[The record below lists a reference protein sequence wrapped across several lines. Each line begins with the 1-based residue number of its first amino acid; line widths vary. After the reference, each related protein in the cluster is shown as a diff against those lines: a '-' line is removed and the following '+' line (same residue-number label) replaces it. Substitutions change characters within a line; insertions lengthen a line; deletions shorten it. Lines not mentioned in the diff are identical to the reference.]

1 MSGEFK
7 KREGDVSDIHSP
19 SRASSPLYIGLSDGS
34 CEYVR
39 DIFEFLI
46 FSRCETMSDS
56 FETGSD
62 AFETGSDALEIRKSL
77 MHGATAAFG

>member
-1 MSGEFK
+1 M
-7 KREGDVSDIHSP
+7 
-19 SRASSPLYIGLSDGS
+19 
-34 CEYVR
+34 R

-77 MHGATAAFG
+77 MHGAKAAFG

>member
-1 MSGEFK
+1 M
-7 KREGDVSDIHSP
+7 
-19 SRASSPLYIGLSDGS
+19 
-34 CEYVR
+34 R

-46 FSRCETMSDS
+46 FSYGKAMSDAL
-56 FETGSD
+56 EARSD

>member
-1 MSGEFK
+1 M
-7 KREGDVSDIHSP
+7 
-19 SRASSPLYIGLSDGS
+19 
-34 CEYVR
+34 R

>member
-1 MSGEFK
+1 M
-7 KREGDVSDIHSP
+7 RENEHP

-46 FSRCETMSDS
+46 FSYDKAM
-56 FETGSD
+56 SD
-62 AFETGSDALEIRKSL
+62 AFETRSDASEIGSNALEIRKSL
-77 MHGATAAFG
+77 MHGATTAFG

>member
-1 MSGEFK
+1 M
-7 KREGDVSDIHSP
+7 
-19 SRASSPLYIGLSDGS
+19 
-34 CEYVR
+34 R

-62 AFETGSDALEIRKSL
+62 AFEIGSDALEIRKSL